1 MRILAAMLLLGTS
14 LCAADLDPLIA
25 KFWPEAQTVQD
36 VADQAETDLL
46 TWLKACA
53 DKNQFPRTHFD
64 SGVLYEVRD
73 ASAKRKK
80 AELTLRGLQRDVDD
94 AGNARYTAVGDDLS
108 KPLSQWPSR
117 YALITFAPENH
128 TDQQAVAFA
137 IWLYLRK
144 SPDKKEQLCGNRA
157 LTVVHQRNT
166 ELRPLIEAW
175 VLQHDF
181 EGKGTLKVG
190 DIWDDEFRKERR
202 VLITDD
208 AEEKL
213 VKARNTAAQAEFGR
227 INGEY
232 SRERTV
238 TLQQLLT
245 ALDAWERD
253 FAATEE
259 FAKRRTDAGKLRTA
273 LTKAIAD
280 ANDLA
285 SEGKTA
291 GDEAKEFEGKA
302 RKDLARPKWK
312 EAAELFERALAIDSA
327 SMLLLT
333 QTANAWLKAADP
345 EYFPTEDRWGC
356 THEDRIKKHA
366 IGWWDK
372 LAALKPDDTA
382 TLLNQGLCY
391 QLTGQ
396 VGRANEIYNRIVTLD
411 PTGTNAAEA
420 KRRMQQMKKK

>member
-1 MRILAAMLLLGTS
+1 MRFLAALLLSTS

-25 KFWPEAQTVQD
+25 KFWPGAEKAED
-36 VADQAETDLL
+36 VASQAETELL
-46 TWLKACA
+46 AWLKACA
-53 DKNQFPRTHFD
+53 DKNQFPRTHFEN
-64 SGVLYEVRD
+64 GVPYEVRD
-73 ASAKRKK
+73 ASPKRKK
-80 AELTLRGLQRDVDD
+80 AELTLRRLQRDVDD

-128 TDQQAVAFA
+128 TDQQVVAFA
-137 IWLYLRK
+137 VWLYQRK
-144 SPDKKEQLCGNRA
+144 SPDKGDQLCGNRA

-166 ELRPLIEAW
+166 EFRPLIEAW
-175 VLQHDF
+175 VLKHDF
-181 EGKGTLKVG
+181 EGKGTLQVG
-190 DIWDDEFRKERR
+190 EIWDDEFRKERK
-202 VLITDD
+202 VLLTDE

-213 VKARNTAAQAEFGR
+213 VKARNAAAQAEYAR
-227 INGEY
+227 IHNEY
-232 SRERTV
+232 SRARTV
-238 TLQQLLT
+238 TLQQLLS

-259 FAKRRTDAGKLRTA
+259 FTKRRTDAGKLRAA
-273 LTKAIAD
+273 LATAIAD
-280 ANDLA
+280 ATELA
-285 SEGKTA
+285 ASAKTA
-291 GDEAKEFEGKA
+291 SDEAKEFEGKA
-302 RKDLARPKWK
+302 RKDQSRPKWK
-312 EAAELFERALAIDSA
+312 EAAELFEKALAIDSA

-396 VGRANEIYNRIVTLD
+396 VGRANEIYNRIVLLE

>member
-1 MRILAAMLLLGTS
+1 MRLLAALLLSTS
-14 LCAADLDPLIA
+14 LCAAEVDPLIA
-25 KFWPEAQTVQD
+25 KFWPDAEKVED
-36 VADQAETDLL
+36 VADQAEKDLL
-46 TWLKACA
+46 DWLKACA

-64 SGVLYEVRD
+64 NGVPYEVRD
-73 ASAKRKK
+73 ANPKRKK
-80 AELTLRGLQRDVDD
+80 AELTARLLQRDVDD
-94 AGNARYTAVGDDLS
+94 AGNARYTAVGDDVVKS
-108 KPLSQWPSR
+108 ISQWASR
-117 YALITFAPENH
+117 YALITYAPDNH
-128 TDQQAVAFA
+128 TDQQAIAFA
-137 IWLYLRK
+137 IWLYQRK
-144 SPDKKEQLCGNRA
+144 SPDKRDALCGNRA
-157 LTVVHQRNT
+157 MTVVHQRNA

-181 EGKGTLKVG
+181 DGRGTLKTG
-190 DIWDDEFRKERR
+190 DIWDDEFRKERK

-208 AEEKL
+208 AEDKL
-213 VKARNTAAQAEFGR
+213 VKARNIAAQAEYAR
-227 INGEY
+227 LSNEY
-232 SRERTV
+232 SRTRTL
-238 TLQQLLT
+238 TLQQLLN

-253 FAATEE
+253 FASTDEV
-259 FAKRRTDAGKLRTA
+259 AKRRANAGKLRTA
-273 LTKAIAD
+273 LNKAITD
-280 ANDLA
+280 ATELA
-285 SEGKTA
+285 SSARTA
-291 GDEAKEFEGKA
+291 SDEARDYEGKA
-302 RKDLARPKWK
+302 RKDQSRPKWK
-312 EAAELFERALAIDSA
+312 EAAELFEKALAIDSA

-396 VGRANEIYNRIVTLD
+396 VGRANEIYNRIVSLD
-411 PTGTNAAEA
+411 PTGNNAAEA